1 MTVNVPDDQ
10 LNVPYIET
18 GTYQHYKGNKYEV
31 IGIALDSENVQPL
44 VIYKPLYESK
54 VSLWARPYDMFMSTV
69 LINGIDTA
77 RFKKIE

>member
-10 LNVPYIET
+10 LNVPYIEA

-54 VSLWARPYDMFMSTV
+54 VALWARPYDMFVSTV
-69 LINGIDTA
+69 LIDGAEIA